1 MESGD
6 NKTATETVA
15 STPATGTSTASSP
28 SAGTSAG
35 LSAYEP
41 PRLRHLGSVR
51 ALTLGATGRR
61 NDLSGGRQAAR
72 SSRDFKENVHYL
84 TDEERNALAA
94 EVLGLKLAT
103 YDYKAGLDGGSGG
116 GRHLGFI
123 IEDAPTAKFVR
134 AEERVVD
141 VYGFASALAA
151 VVQNQQTTIARLEA
165 ELTELKTKL
174 PR

>member
-1 MESGD
+1 MESGES
-6 NKTATETVA
+6 KTAAAKETVLDD
-15 STPATGTSTASSP
+15 SSTASND
-28 SAGTSAG
+28 ANTAT
-35 LSAYEP
+35 LRAYEP

-61 NDLSGGRQAAR
+61 NDLNGGRQAAR

-84 TDEERNALAA
+84 TAEERNALAQ

-103 YDYKAGLDGGSGG
+103 YDYKAGLDEAP

-123 IEDAPTAKFVR
+123 IEDAPNAKFVR
-134 AEERVVD
+134 SEDRVVD

-165 ELTELKTKL
+165 ELGEVKAKL

>member
-1 MESGD
+1 MESGEK
-6 NKTATETVA
+6 KTAATAGAWQASVA
-15 STPATGTSTASSP
+15 SAASTEASACAHDAS
-28 SAGTSAG
+28 G
-35 LSAYEP
+35 LRAYEP

-61 NDLSGGRQAAR
+61 GDINGGRQAAP

-84 TDEERNALAA
+84 TPEEKSTLAA

-103 YDYKAGLDGGSGG
+103 YDYKDGLDQAP

-134 AEERVVD
+134 ASEKVVD

-165 ELTELKTKL
+165 ELGELKAKL